1 MLCYP
6 STRSQYH
13 TATKVSKELLPGTP
27 WGGFDPSHHPPLL
40 FWAPPG
46 DYRSEP
52 FGPGLLNRDSHNY
65 KYFIVLIMSP
75 SSQQITVG
83 RSSSLWLRWRADET
97 VPRAA
102 LVSCELRA
110 ALVRSGQ
117 AGAPQRGQGDGRKV
131 LRTGGFDDEGI
142 YTKVLK
148 WNLLEFTRIYFFGGD
163 YTKSQS

>member
-1 MLCYP
+1 MND
-6 STRSQYH
+6 S
-13 TATKVSKELLPGTP
+13 
-27 WGGFDPSHHPPLL
+27 
-40 FWAPPG
+40 
-46 DYRSEP
+46 
-52 FGPGLLNRDSHNY
+52 GPQ
-65 KYFIVLIMSP
+65 VLVWP
-75 SSQQITVG
+75 
-83 RSSSLWLRWRADET
+83 RRRAAEM

-142 YTKVLK
+142 YTKVLI

>member
-13 TATKVSKELLPGTP
+13 TATKVSQELLPGTP
-27 WGGFDPSHHPPLL
+27 WGGFDPSHHPSLL

-83 RSSSLWLRWRADET
+83 RSSSLWLHRRAAET
-97 VPRAA
+97 VPGYYRARWPR
-102 LVSCELRA
+102 VDSERLRSA
-110 ALVRSGQ
+110 QSGWRRPRGVRETGGKWC
-117 AGAPQRGQGDGRKV
+117 AK
-131 LRTGGFDDEGI
+131 GGFDDENMYI
-142 YTKVLK
+142 
-148 WNLLEFTRIYFFGGD
+148 
-163 YTKSQS
+163 